1 MNVKKEEMR
10 NLVPFNNKAII
21 EYYIVTPIQYVDSFG
36 DADVTFT
43 HPLPSCLVQWASS
56 LDYDPTQ
63 VTS

>member
-1 MNVKKEEMR
+1 M
-10 NLVPFNNKAII
+10 VPFNNKAII